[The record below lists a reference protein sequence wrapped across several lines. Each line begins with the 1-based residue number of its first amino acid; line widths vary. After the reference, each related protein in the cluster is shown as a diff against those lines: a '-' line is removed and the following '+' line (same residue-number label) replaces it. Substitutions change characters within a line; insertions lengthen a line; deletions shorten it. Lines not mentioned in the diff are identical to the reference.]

1 MADAARPNIISLAG
15 LKPLNPAASILPF
28 GDDALELVAV
38 HTVELQFSAPT
49 FRSLTQWDLSQ
60 ALKAL
65 MRPGTAPVVLEVHL
79 SKGFASAKALFAEQP
94 AAQALR
100 SASHNKVINVKGVQ
114 MRAAVVDAA
123 TDATAA
129 AAETQT
135 LCISGIPGKWVD
147 CGDNGSV
154 EPSKTLLA
162 ALRQFGPLIN
172 AEVAAEAASSS
183 DDVSD
188 LLSSLPALNLKVW
201 ALYISSSSFA
211 TALQSLSGRVLRRRG
226 TAALMP
232 LTVEPDYSGYLSDT
246 AQIEERL
253 AARQEAA
260 AAAEQRVQRFAAQQ
274 RAVAKV
280 RTALL
285 SAHLHKA
292 SVCAQFT

>member
-1 MADAARPNIISLAG
+1 MTDAARPKIISLAG
-15 LKPLNPAASILPF
+15 LKPVDPAASIMPF
-28 GDDALELVAV
+28 GDSDLELVAV
-38 HTVELQFSAPT
+38 HTVQLHFSAPS
-49 FRSLTQWDLSQ
+49 FRSVTQWDLTQ
-60 ALKAL
+60 AVKAL
-65 MRPGTAPVVLEVHL
+65 MRPGTAPVVLEVNV
-79 SKGFASAKALFAEQP
+79 SKGSASAKALFAEQA

-114 MRAAVVDAA
+114 LRAAVADAA
-123 TDATAA
+123 TDAAA
-129 AAETQT
+129 AAASAQTKT

-154 EPSKTLLA
+154 EPSKTLLC

-172 AEVAAEAASSS
+172 AEVAAEAASST

-201 ALYISSSSFA
+201 VQYATSSSFSA
-211 TALQSLSGRVLRRRG
+211 ALQGLSGRVLRRRG

-246 AQIEERL
+246 AQIEDRL
-253 AARQEAA
+253 AVRQEAT

-280 RTALL
+280 HAKHCFIY
-285 SAHLHKA
+285 A
-292 SVCAQFT
+292 